1 MLTIPATAHTLPDRT
16 GRKARNKQ
24 APPTAFKDRKE
35 RAAGKKGASSG
46 SKSAVAADGGDAKP
60 APFSRRQNKKAKILA
75 ATGGTSVNGKGKGKQ
90 ALAKGKGKKRARED
104 GSDAEDDEGEDEG
117 LTAGRR

>member
-1 MLTIPATAHTLPDRT
+1 MLRAHSPDRT

-24 APPTAFKDRKE
+24 APPTAFEDRKE

-46 SKSAVAADGGDAKP
+46 SNSAVVADGSDAKA

-75 ATGGTSVNGKGKGKQ
+75 ATGGTSLNGKGKGKQ

-117 LTAGRR
+117 LTAARR

>member
-1 MLTIPATAHTLPDRT
+1 MSTLLPRLT

-24 APPTAFKDRKE
+24 APPTAFEDRKE
-35 RAAGKKGASSG
+35 RAAGKKGASS
-46 SKSAVAADGGDAKP
+46 SKGVAAADGGDAKA

-75 ATGGTSVNGKGKGKQ
+75 ATGGTSLTGKGKGKQ

-117 LTAGRR
+117 LTAARR